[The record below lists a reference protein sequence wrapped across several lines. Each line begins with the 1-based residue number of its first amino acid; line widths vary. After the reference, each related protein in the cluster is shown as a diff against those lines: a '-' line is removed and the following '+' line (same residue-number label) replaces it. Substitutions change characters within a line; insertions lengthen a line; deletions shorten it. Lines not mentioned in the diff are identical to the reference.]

1 MFWKT
6 RTKPSPPPRESSS
19 AHGAGS
25 ALNITIIETEEE
37 KSSADDGVPTPSL
50 SQIVE
55 RKTWEHGQLRQKLL
69 CLQEKYQAA
78 LRLYQVVVEITVTFQ
93 DALVAFESLDID
105 CEDNVGT
112 EHLPTTSHATG
123 ILQALEPVDMRPA
136 KRQVT
141 MSAIQAS
148 QESTQPAGRMSTAN
162 LSRMIEQR
170 TGQNAQLEQEL
181 AYLELKHRA
190 VKYFYKKVVSIV
202 AGLKDALQNFDSLHK
217 TTGCNSDTSPALTA
231 LDIKIANNHGT
242 TMAIEASR
250 EAIQAAKKMP
260 TPDLSQMI
268 RERTRQIMQLEQELL
283 CLEQKYGAAEYLYQ
297 EILLVLST
305 LQEALRNFGKLSA
318 DAKVAFED
326 HLV

>member
-1 MFWKT
+1 MFWKK
-6 RTKPSPPPRESSS
+6 RKKPSPPPRDSSS
-19 AHGAGS
+19 AHGALS
-25 ALNITIIETEEE
+25 ALNITIVETEDE
-37 KSSADDGVPTPSL
+37 KSPADDGVLTPSL

-78 LRLYQVVVEITVTFQ
+78 LRLYQVVVEITITFQ

-217 TTGCNSDTSPALTA
+217 TTSCNSDTPPALTA